1 MKEFRDIL
9 LLGIISFFADV
20 SSEMIMPILPF
31 FIYSLGGTGLAVGL
45 IMGFGDA
52 IANFAKIF
60 SGKISDRIG
69 KRKIFMVAG
78 YGSSA
83 VSKLFFP
90 FSTHWWHILFLRGI
104 ERIGKGIRGPP
115 RDALIGDLVKEKR
128 GEAYGIHRALDTAGA
143 VVGSILVLSLLW
155 FFGFPANLPLKELV
169 GNEEVKEMLKI
180 ILIIAS
186 LIAFLAIPPIFLV
199 REIISKEKEEK
210 EKISWK
216 LKKFILIA
224 TIFYFGNFSYAFFL
238 LRIGMENIFYAIFL
252 YALFNISYAML
263 ARYFGKLSDKIGRK
277 FVISLG
283 YITFTFVCVGFIFIP
298 YFPSQYFIPLSIAL
312 FLLYGAVY
320 AFIEGNQRAFVSDL
334 SKSRGTAQ
342 GIFQASIGF
351 ASIPAGIIA
360 GKLWDLLPEL
370 TFIYGAVLS
379 LISAILLATFDD

>member
-45 IMGFGDA
+45 IMGVGDGV
-52 IANFAKIF
+52 ANFAKIF
-60 SGKISDRIG
+60 SGKLSDKMG
-69 KRKIFMVAG
+69 KRKVFMLAG

-83 VSKLFFP
+83 FSKLFFP
-90 FSTHWWHILFLRGI
+90 FSTHWWHLLFLRGI
-104 ERIGKGIRGPP
+104 ERIGKGMRGPP

-143 VVGSILVLSLLW
+143 VVGSMLVLFLLW
-155 FFGFPANLPLKELV
+155 LFGFPANLPLKELV
-169 GNEEVKEMLKI
+169 GNEEIKEMLKI
-180 ILIIAS
+180 ILIVAS

-199 REIISKEKEEK
+199 REITGREKEEK
-210 EKISWK
+210 EKLPKK
-216 LKKFILIA
+216 LKKFIMIA

-263 ARYFGKLSDKIGRK
+263 ARYFGRLSDKIGRK

-283 YITFTFVCVGFIFIP
+283 YITFTFVCVGFVFIA

-312 FLLYGAVY
+312 FLLYGVVY

-342 GIFQASIGF
+342 GFFQASIGF

-360 GKLWDLLPEL
+360 GKLWDIFPEL

-379 LISAILLATFDD
+379 LISAILLVTFDD

>member
-115 RDALIGDLVKEKR
+115 RDALIGDLVK
-128 GEAYGIHRALDTAGA
+128 
-143 VVGSILVLSLLW
+143 
-155 FFGFPANLPLKELV
+155 
-169 GNEEVKEMLKI
+169 
-180 ILIIAS
+180 
-186 LIAFLAIPPIFLV
+186 
-199 REIISKEKEEK
+199 
-210 EKISWK
+210 
-216 LKKFILIA
+216 
-224 TIFYFGNFSYAFFL
+224 
-238 LRIGMENIFYAIFL
+238 
-252 YALFNISYAML
+252 
-263 ARYFGKLSDKIGRK
+263 
-277 FVISLG
+277 
-283 YITFTFVCVGFIFIP
+283 
-298 YFPSQYFIPLSIAL
+298 
-312 FLLYGAVY
+312 
-320 AFIEGNQRAFVSDL
+320 
-334 SKSRGTAQ
+334 
-342 GIFQASIGF
+342 
-351 ASIPAGIIA
+351 
-360 GKLWDLLPEL
+360 
-370 TFIYGAVLS
+370 
-379 LISAILLATFDD
+379 